1 MIAASRMHAMHRS
14 ADTGSECNLGEPC
27 AQPMVRARGGAVRDL
42 ATGANRERERE
53 RENREKK
60 KKRKEK
66 KKNSGGAVGVGEGRE
81 MERKIEKG
89 SGAE

>member
-1 MIAASRMHAMHRS
+1 MLPAACMHRS

-27 AQPMVRARGGAVRDL
+27 AQPMVRARGARCG
-42 ATGANRERERE
+42 TGGANRERERE

-66 KKNSGGAVGVGEGRE
+66 KKNSGGAVGVGDGRE